1 MKKNAINSNVIR
13 NAKLKRNQRWL
24 TGVNCITRI
33 ITDLAVLEVKNQAFY
48 LSERAPGVS
57 VEEIQAKTAGE
68 LVVPEHVPEMQF

>member
-1 MKKNAINSNVIR
+1 
-13 NAKLKRNQRWL
+13 
-24 TGVNCITRI
+24 
-33 ITDLAVLEVKNQAFY
+33 LAVLEVKNQAFY